1 MRVASTRLAVLVG
14 GLVLAMVVAVV
25 AVVVITRDDGQSDGG
40 DTSGGTGG
48 GQSSAATPDAKG
60 WTQVFRDDFD
70 GTAGSLPAKDRWVI
84 DTGTGYPGGA
94 EHWGTG
100 EIETYTDSPGNV
112 SLDGKGKLRITP
124 LRDAAGAWTSARIE
138 SVREDFQPPE
148 HGTLRVQSRIQLPDV
163 TGAEAKG
170 YWSAFWLLGAGVRGN
185 PNSWPGIGEF
195 DVMEHVNGIN
205 EVRGTLHCGT
215 EPGGP
220 CDEHNGR
227 GAGTS
232 CPGSSCAG
240 NFHTYAFE
248 WDRGSSPEEL
258 RWYVDGK
265 KFWTVKATDV
275 DAQTWTQ
282 AVHNSSFLL
291 FNLAIGGDFPNGQ
304 AQGQTPDAG
313 TKPGVPMVV
322 DWVSVQSRGGT
333 PQATTGPRSGFTA
346 DEPIR
351 AEYATKATGTAVQPS
366 TDKAD
371 KDGGHTVGWLG
382 DGDVLRFDD
391 VKFNGENHFAAR
403 VASGGGEATL
413 GGKIEVR
420 LDSPTAAPIGAL
432 EPGNTGGW
440 QTWKT
445 LNAEIPSTTGSHDV
459 YLTFAAPQADDFVNL
474 NWVSFNN

>member
-1 MRVASTRLAVLVG
+1 LVVLAG
-14 GLVLAMVVAVV
+14 GLVLAMVAALAAVM
-25 AVVVITRDDGQSDGG
+25 AINSDNGDDEG
-40 DTSGGTGG
+40 SGTNGKNTG
-48 GQSSAATPDAKG
+48 SG

-70 GTAGSLPAKDRWVI
+70 GTAGSSPAEDRWLLDV
-84 DTGTGYPGGA
+84 GTGYPGGA

-100 EIETYTDSPGNV
+100 EIETYTDSTKNV
-112 SLDGKGKLRITP
+112 SLDGKGNLRITP
-124 LRDAAGAWTSARIE
+124 LRDAKGAWTSARVE
-138 SVREDFQPPE
+138 SVREDFQPPV
-148 HGTLRVQSRIQLPDV
+148 HGTLRVESRLQLPDV

-195 DVMEHVNGIN
+195 DVMEHVNGID
-205 EVRGTLHCGT
+205 EIRGTLHCGT

-227 GAGTS
+227 GAGTD
-232 CPGSSCAG
+232 CGGSPCAG
-240 NFHTYAFE
+240 NFHTYTFE
-248 WDRGSSPEEL
+248 WDRSASPEEL

-275 DAQTWTQ
+275 DAQTWAQ
-282 AVHNSSFLL
+282 AVHNSNFIL

-304 AQGQTPDAG
+304 AQADTPDAG
-313 TKPGVPMVV
+313 TKPGAPMVV
-322 DWVSVQSRGGT
+322 DYVSVSSKGGT
-333 PQATTGPRSGFTA
+333 PQATAGPRSGFTA
-346 DEPIR
+346 EQHIR
-351 AEYATKATGTAVQPS
+351 AEYATQQKGTAVQPG

-371 KDGGHTVGWLG
+371 KGSGHTVGWLG

-391 VKFNGENHFAAR
+391 VRFGGAGDDRFLAR

-420 LDSPTAAPIGAL
+420 LDSPTAAPLGAL

-445 LNAEIPSTTGSHDV
+445 IDAEIPSTTGSHDV
-459 YLTFAAPQADDFVNL
+459 YLTFAAPQPDDFVNL
-474 NWVSFNN
+474 NWVGFGRG